1 MEKEN
6 RPCFSRILICIDVL
20 VIAGVE
26 ILCVR
31 LYNLSIGA
39 AVISGVISF
48 VAMATLIVA
57 CIRWITP
64 KSNDRDE

>member
-1 MEKEN
+1 MNTISSKLL
-6 RPCFSRILICIDVL
+6 RILICIDAL

-26 ILCVR
+26 ILCIR
-31 LYNLSIGA
+31 LYNFPVRA

-64 KSNDRDE
+64 KSNDRNE

>member
-1 MEKEN
+1 MNAMPSKLL
-6 RPCFSRILICIDVL
+6 PILICIDAL

-26 ILCVR
+26 IVCIR
-31 LYNLSIGA
+31 LYNLSIRA

-64 KSNDRDE
+64 KSNDCDE